1 MCFSRAT
8 LSLKQL
14 FSNDNNNEEKK
25 KGKKQIPSAVDQW
38 ACTGLLLYFIRRRR

>member
-1 MCFSRAT
+1 MCISRAT
-8 LSLKQL
+8 LSLKL
-14 FSNDNNNEEKK
+14 NDNNNEKK